1 MNISGALSTNLFRQG
16 QYTTQYPLWYSH
28 SIQAQLNNLSIGLH
42 SPGQFLHLSPVHY
55 NADAK
60 PSVFAGE
67 DDDDD
72 DDEERLDC
80 GVYRAPGDHLWGQA
94 LLISADTTAHA
105 QKRGDVS

>member
-1 MNISGALSTNLFRQG
+1 MNIPGALSTNLFRQG

-28 SIQAQLNNLSIGLH
+28 SIQAQLNKHLSIGLH
-42 SPGQFLHLSPVHY
+42 SPGQFLHLSPVHC

-72 DDEERLDC
+72 EERLDY
-80 GVYRAPGDHLWGQA
+80 GIYRAPGDHLWGQA

-105 QKRGDVS
+105 QE